1 MSGLGRVEAMPALL
15 LFSDS
20 ERAPAMRHEV
30 PVAIGDPFL
39 FVERDGRR
47 VILTSSLE
55 RDRIASVLPEAEL
68 LDLFDFGYRQ
78 LAQVHAP
85 AQAQRILVARV
96 LSHLGIRDVVVPGD
110 FPLGTADVLRA
121 DGVTVT
127 VDDAAFAARR
137 RVKAGAE
144 LDGIRAA
151 QAAAHAAMVRAAELL
166 HQARPGPDGWLIG
179 ADGRPLLA
187 EEVRGELRRACFER
201 GASCPADMIVA
212 SVHNGYGHDPGSGPL
227 PAGLPIE
234 VDIFPRHEATAC
246 WADMTRTFVVGEPA
260 PEHAPL
266 IAEQESLVRAVL
278 VQTRAA
284 VRPGVT
290 GLELHGAAC
299 DRFEAA
305 GRATQRTADSG
316 EREGFQ
322 FGLGHGVGLEVHEP
336 PGIGLSGHQPFVAG
350 DVIAIE
356 PGLWDNTVGGVR
368 FEDLL
373 LVTEDGCEA
382 LTRFPYEL
390 TPRDRDSYP

>member
-1 MSGLGRVEAMPALL
+1 MTALL

-47 VILTSSLE
+47 VILTSTLE
-55 RDRIASVLPEAEL
+55 RDRIAAALPDAEL

-78 LAQVHAP
+78 LAQEHAP
-85 AQAQRILVARV
+85 AEAERIVVARV
-96 LSHLGIRDVVVPGD
+96 LRQLGIREAAVPGD
-110 FPLGTADVLRA
+110 FPLGMADVLRA

-127 VDDAAFAARR
+127 VDDARFALRR

-151 QAAAHAAMVRAAELL
+151 QAAAHAAMARAAELL
-166 HQARPGPDGWLIG
+166 RQAIAGPDGWLAG
-179 ADGRPLLA
+179 ADGKPLLA
-187 EEVRGELRRACFER
+187 EQVRAELRRACFEH
-201 GASCPADMIVA
+201 GATCPADMIVA

-234 VDIFPRHEATAC
+234 VDIFPRHEASGC
-246 WADMTRTFVVGEPA
+246 WADMTRTFVVGEPTA
-260 PEHAPL
+260 EHAPL
-266 IAEQESLVRAVL
+266 IAEQERLVRSVL
-278 VQTRAA
+278 EETRAA

-305 GRATQRTADSG
+305 GRATQRTAGAG

-336 PGIGLSGHQPFVAG
+336 PGIGLSGREPFVAG
-350 DVIAIE
+350 DVIAVE
-356 PGLWDNTVGGVR
+356 PGLWDDRVGGVR

-373 LVTEDGCEA
+373 LVTERGCEA
-382 LTRFPYEL
+382 LTTFSYEL
-390 TPRDRDSYP
+390 APSDGNSYP